1 MLKIGHRGASGYALE
16 NTLIS
21 FQKALDMRI
30 DGIEL
35 DVHLS
40 ADKEIVVIHDESI
53 DRTTHKTGLVGSFNA
68 DKLQKLKIPTLKE
81 VFDLVNRK
89 CFINIELKG
98 KETSKPVVDLVVKYI
113 DKHKWSYNDFIISSF
128 DWEMLV
134 ETKKWN
140 PNISIAVLTETS
152 IEDALAFAK
161 EIQAKAINPDYTL
174 LNAENVKEIREAGFK
189 IFPWTVNDS
198 EAISKMKIFK
208 VDGIISDYPDRL

>member
-40 ADKEIVVIHDESI
+40 TDKEIVVIHDESI